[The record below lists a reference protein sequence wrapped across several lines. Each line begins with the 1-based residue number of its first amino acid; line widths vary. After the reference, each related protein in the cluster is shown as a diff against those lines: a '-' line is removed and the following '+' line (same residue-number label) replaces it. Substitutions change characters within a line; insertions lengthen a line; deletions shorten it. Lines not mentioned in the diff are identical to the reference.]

1 MLGMPTLRYLYEHL
15 EEKNR
20 PQLEY
25 KMASQQIWCNATQF
39 NKSSDFE
46 ATSVGIHPNGIY
58 PFTIYNWSVY
68 TNRPQILLVV
78 GG

>member
-15 EEKNR
+15 EENR

-25 KMASQQIWCNATQF
+25 KMASQRLWCNATQL
-39 NKSSDFE
+39 NKSSHFE
-46 ATSVGIHPNGIY
+46 ATLVGIHPNDIY
-58 PFTIYNWSVY
+58 PFTIYNLSVY
-68 TNRPQILLVV
+68 TNRPQILLGV